1 MNARN
6 TCWVERVD
14 GNIVRIFRST
24 HGEDWSRAMA
34 AGTLQTCPKKDAV
47 GEIRGKIW
55 KRCAGRCE
63 WCGSPVTESG
73 SLRRRMHQHEKVFK
87 GKGGGSGE
95 VSLDNC
101 VGICY
106 DCHFNDP
113 AAHGDRRPQFSGKLF
128 AEET

>member
-1 MNARN
+1 MSRN
-6 TCWVERVD
+6 VVWVERIE
-14 GNIVRIFRST
+14 GRIVRVFRST

-47 GEIRGKIW
+47 GAIRSQIW

-73 SLRRRMHQHEKVFK
+73 SLMRRMHMHELIPR
-87 GKGGGSGE
+87 GKGGIIGLTES
-95 VSLDNC
+95 

-106 DCHFNDP
+106 NCHFNDP
-113 AAHGDRRPQFSGKLF
+113 AAHGGRKPQWSL
-128 AEET
+128 ET